1 MEKNSAGSPLD
12 QTIEQY
18 KRDLMAV
25 YRRSRTPVSPADQ
38 PPAPKPARPRPAD
51 PPAAKPALAEMP
63 PEPSHAPEPAHEEP
77 TGELPEE
84 TAPEKAQLPTLGEF
98 LRERIGNPPDNSGT
112 PRDAIGRNEEEYLT
126 AAAAFLR
133 ELLAQFAP
141 GSKLSGESTEP
152 DPDSPDAVPEEP
164 ERPTLGEYDELDG

>member
-25 YRRSRTPVSPADQ
+25 YRRGRTPVSPADQ
-38 PPAPKPARPRPAD
+38 PPALKPARPRPAD
-51 PPAAKPALAEMP
+51 PPAAKSALAEMP

-98 LRERIGNPPDNSGT
+98 LQERIGNPPDNSGT
-112 PRDAIGRNEEEYLT
+112 PRDAIGRHEEEYLT

-141 GSKLSGESTEP
+141 GSKPSGENTEP
-152 DPDSPDAVPEEP
+152 DPDKIDRAHV
-164 ERPTLGEYDELDG
+164 

>member
-1 MEKNSAGSPLD
+1 
-12 QTIEQY
+12 
-18 KRDLMAV
+18 
-25 YRRSRTPVSPADQ
+25 
-38 PPAPKPARPRPAD
+38 
-51 PPAAKPALAEMP
+51 MP
-63 PEPSHAPEPAHEEP
+63 PEPSHTPEPAHEEP

-133 ELLAQFAP
+133 ELLARYAEKPLPLTTPIIPQMGRTSNHLPLQKGNMSSSSRKIPIPA
-141 GSKLSGESTEP
+141 
-152 DPDSPDAVPEEP
+152 
-164 ERPTLGEYDELDG
+164 